1 MATAVVLLR
10 GINLGP
16 HNRIAMPALRE
27 ALAGDGFKNPRT
39 YAQSGN
45 IVLETDLDG
54 SVLEDRVVGLITEQF
69 SLVVRAV
76 AMSDG
81 ELARVVAGNPFP
93 QLAAQ
98 DPKRFQVTF
107 LRDRP
112 DAGVADGPGN
122 VPGPE
127 PGPAG
132 LAGRLSAL
140 ATPNERVAVG
150 EREVY
155 SWHPDG
161 VARSKLAIKLGG
173 RTGVGKDVVA
183 TSRNWTTVLTLLN
196 MLGVSDAG

>member
-39 YAQSGN
+39 YVQSGN

-81 ELARVVAGNPFP
+81 EFARVVAGNPFP

-112 DAGVADGPGN
+112 DAGVADG
-122 VPGPE
+122 

-183 TSRNWTTVLTLLN
+183 TSRNWTTVLTLLE
-196 MLGVSDAG
+196 MLGVSDGG